1 MNDYCIPFDAYLIY
15 VSFIHLMLYV
25 YVVLEVFLVY
35 LYFLNRCVCICETE
49 NLLNTFETEELLQY
63 IEREM
68 SAIDEMT
75 REMNLRLT
83 TYDLTVAVYQP
94 ALF

>member
-1 MNDYCIPFDAYLIY
+1 MNDYCIPFDSYLIY
-15 VSFIHLMLYV
+15 VSLIYLMLYV

-35 LYFLNRCVCICETE
+35 LHFLNRCVCICETE
-49 NLLNTFETEELLQY
+49 NLLNAFETEELLQY

-75 REMNLRLT
+75 REMNLRLA